1 MKLLAGMALF
11 LLCALAGEGRVR
23 RLQRREQTLFRV
35 YELIRDIGD
44 RQLSGLISFQEA
56 ILRCP
61 TSQERQL
68 LLDLLQGR
76 GTEDSLLTAEERDRL
91 LAYARSE
98 SRSVAALRAERD
110 ALLELL
116 QRERDR
122 TRQDLLRKGQVYR
135 SVGYLSGV
143 AALLLIL

>member
-11 LLCALAGEGRVR
+11 LLCALAGEGRAR

-44 RQLSGLISFQEA
+44 RQLNGLISFQEA
-56 ILRCP
+56 ALRCP
-61 TSQERQL
+61 PSPERQL
-68 LLDLLQGR
+68 LLEFCQGR
-76 GTEDSLLTAEERDRL
+76 DTGESLLTAEERDRL

-110 ALLELL
+110 ALLEML

-143 AALLLIL
+143 AALLLVL

>member
-11 LLCALAGEGRVR
+11 LLCALAGEGRAR

-56 ILRCP
+56 ALRCP
-61 TSQERQL
+61 PSTERQL
-68 LLDLLQGR
+68 LLDFWQGR
-76 GTEDSLLTAEERDRL
+76 DTGDSLLTAEERDRL